1 MAAAI
6 SIAVNFFA
14 IPRSSIFHLPSLLKI
29 CSLLHRIV
37 VSHLVLTDHRASD
50 EFVRKTNNKIE
61 FHASTISTIYWGRRG
76 GKAANRIKKRIDF
89 TRFEHWLGKR
99 TRARITS
106 PVRGYRS
113 GVWILVIRIA
123 FRSNRSASRLRS
135 TQPFLYRAKEI
146 STFSSRSSPLYNNYK
161 MTRDDLRLDCDQSFY
176 TVAYTW

>member
-1 MAAAI
+1 ML
-6 SIAVNFFA
+6 SIASY
-14 IPRSSIFHLPSLLKI
+14 RRQSSRTHRPSCIGWIRAQNKQQD
-29 CSLLHRIV
+29 RI
-37 VSHLVLTDHRASD
+37 SRFNDLNYILGEER
-50 EFVRKTNNKIE
+50 
-61 FHASTISTIYWGRRG
+61 
-76 GKAANRIKKRIDF
+76 GKAANWIKKRIDF

>member
-1 MAAAI
+1 ML
-6 SIAVNFFA
+6 SIASY
-14 IPRSSIFHLPSLLKI
+14 RRQSSRTHRPSCIGWIRAQNKQD
-29 CSLLHRIV
+29 RI
-37 VSHLVLTDHRASD
+37 SRFNDFNYILG
-50 EFVRKTNNKIE
+50 EE
-61 FHASTISTIYWGRRG
+61 G
-76 GKAANRIKKRIDF
+76 GKAANWIKKRIDF